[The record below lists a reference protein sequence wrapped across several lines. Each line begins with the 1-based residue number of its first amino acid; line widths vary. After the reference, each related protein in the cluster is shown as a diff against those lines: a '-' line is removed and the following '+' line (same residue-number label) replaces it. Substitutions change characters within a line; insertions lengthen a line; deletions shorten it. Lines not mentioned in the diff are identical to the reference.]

1 MILYGASGHAKVII
15 DILKLNGQ
23 SVSKIVDDA
32 APYHLLGI
40 PVLKPDFEALQTA
53 NEKIII
59 SIGRNSTRKKIS
71 EILSP
76 AHFGIAIH
84 PTAIL
89 DQTVKIQEGSV
100 VMANATINSSVK
112 IGKHCIVNTSANI
125 DHDCFLEDYVH
136 ISPNAT
142 LSGNVRVGEGTHV
155 GSGAVII
162 PGITIGKWATIGA
175 GAVIIRDVP
184 DGATVVGN
192 PGKVIKI
199 NPEFQ

>member
-23 SVSKIVDDA
+23 PVSMIVDDA
-32 APYHLLGI
+32 APYQLLGI
-40 PVLKPDFEALQTA
+40 PVLKPDLEVLKNA

-71 EILSP
+71 EILNDIQ
-76 AHFGIAIH
+76 FGKAVH
-84 PTAIL
+84 PTAVI
-89 DQTVKIQEGSV
+89 DQTVKINDGTV

-112 IGKHCIVNTSANI
+112 IGKHCIINTSANI
-125 DHDCFLEDYVH
+125 DHDCILEDYVH

-142 LSGNVRVGEGTHV
+142 LSGNVTIGEGTHI
-155 GSGAVII
+155 GSGAVVI
-162 PGITIGKWATIGA
+162 PGITIGKWASIGA

-199 NPEFQ
+199 NSEFQ